1 MTDNFK
7 TLPVEF
13 QSYVNQLSQKL
24 TVIRAEVAANALKAG
39 ELMTQREN
47 KRSLALLITA
57 TEELLSAPCV
67 LLDSNFLC
75 NSSVSE
81 SDALSA

>member
-13 QSYVNQLSQKL
+13 QSYVNQLSQML
-24 TVIRAEVAANALKAG
+24 TVIRAEVATNALKAG

-47 KRSLALLITA
+47 KRTK
-57 TEELLSAPCV
+57 P
-67 LLDSNFLC
+67 
-75 NSSVSE
+75 
-81 SDALSA
+81 